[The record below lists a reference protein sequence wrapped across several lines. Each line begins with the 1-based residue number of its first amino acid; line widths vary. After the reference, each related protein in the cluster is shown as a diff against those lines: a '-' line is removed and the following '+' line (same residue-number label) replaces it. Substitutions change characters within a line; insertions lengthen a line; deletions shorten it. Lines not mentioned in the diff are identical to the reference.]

1 MRPIILAIAALV
13 ALASNSLADEGKP
26 YPAPTPTG
34 AEYPVAI
41 ARIGE
46 PAPNFTLDALMGAE
60 PGKEFGKV
68 TLSDYRG
75 KWVVLFFYPLD
86 FTFVCPTEILAFADA
101 IKEFEARNTQV
112 IGVSVDSKFSHHAWV
127 NTPRKDGGIQGVTF
141 PLVSDLNK
149 TIAQD
154 YNVLL
159 PAGIALRG
167 LFIINKDGILK
178 HITVNHNDLGRSVEE
193 VLRLLDA
200 VDFTEEHGEVCP
212 ANWHKGEK
220 AMKPTTDGLKA
231 YVASK

>member
-1 MRPIILAIAALV
+1 MAAFVTQPAPDFKAKALV
-13 ALASNSLADEGKP
+13 N
-26 YPAPTPTG
+26 
-34 AEYPVAI
+34 
-41 ARIGE
+41 GE
-46 PAPNFTLDALMGAE
+46 F
-60 PGKEFGKV
+60 KEIS
-68 TLSDYRG
+68 LSDYKG
-75 KWVVLFFYPLD
+75 KKVVLFFYPLD
-86 FTFVCPTEILAFADA
+86 FTFVCPTEILAFSDA

-112 IGVSVDSKFSHHAWV
+112 IGVSVDSHFSHLAWA

-159 PAGIALRG
+159 PIGITLRG
-167 LFIINKDGILK
+167 LFIINTKGELK

-200 VDFTEEHGEVCP
+200 VDFSEEHGEVCP

-220 AMKPTTDGLKA
+220 AMKPNAASLKE